1 MLKVEMQLSW
11 VDLFASCS
19 NNTDALANLRRDQI
33 LADQS
38 VQQNKLNC

>member
-1 MLKVEMQLSW
+1 MLKVKMQLSW

-19 NNTDALANLRRDQI
+19 NNTGALANLRRDQI

-38 VQQNKLNC
+38 LQQNKLNC